1 MTYDQRT
8 EFQQLQSENE
18 RLTKKLADVEHR
30 LIVAT
35 IRNSNRIDVVATRV
49 TLLTVA
55 VTILTIA
62 WVVS

>member
-18 RLTKKLADVEHR
+18 RLTKRIDDVQHR
-30 LIVAT
+30 LAVAS
-35 IRNSNRIDVVATRV
+35 IRNSNRIDVVARRV